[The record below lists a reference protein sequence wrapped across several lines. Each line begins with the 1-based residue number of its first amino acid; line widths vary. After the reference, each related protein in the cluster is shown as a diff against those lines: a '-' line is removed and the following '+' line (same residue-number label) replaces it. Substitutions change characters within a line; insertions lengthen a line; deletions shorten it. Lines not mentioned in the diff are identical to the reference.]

1 MNHNYHQFVVIFE
14 RLGVLER
21 ALFLDFEKANAF
33 ATKYHGTLMGLVE
46 VPLNDIIKVQNEI

>member
-46 VPLNDIIKVQNEI
+46 VPLNDIVKVNE